1 MIENIVRRIIWHTG
15 SALEEFR
22 TDPTHWSNNK
32 RRLHGMGPLRKQS
45 NRKSRKNMFSAVL
58 VNALAET
65 INSIWPAIVEDTI
78 SSLQDGRK
86 LP

>member
-22 TDPTHWSNNK
+22 NDPTHWSNNK

>member
-1 MIENIVRRIIWHTG
+1 M
-15 SALEEFR
+15 ALEEYR
-22 TDPTHWSNNK
+22 NDPTHWSNNK

-58 VNALAET
+58 FNALTET
-65 INSIWPAIVEDTI
+65 INSIWPAVNEETI
-78 SSLQDGRK
+78 SAFGDVRK

>member
-1 MIENIVRRIIWHTG
+1 MIENMIRRAMGYTG
-15 SALEEFR
+15 NVFAEFR
-22 TDPTHWSNNK
+22 NDPTHWSNNK
-32 RRLHGMGPLRKQS
+32 RILHGMGPLRKQS

>member
-1 MIENIVRRIIWHTG
+1 MIENLIRRAMGYTG
-15 SALEEFR
+15 NVFLEFR
-22 TDPTHWSNNK
+22 NDPTHWSNNK

>member
-1 MIENIVRRIIWHTG
+1 MIENLIRRAMGYTG
-15 SALEEFR
+15 NVFAEFR
-22 TDPTHWSNNK
+22 NDPTHWSNNK

-78 SSLQDGRK
+78 SSLQDVRK